1 MASCRNLSK
10 KQNASKAITYDSP
23 LVSLPVELVA
33 LVASHL
39 DFTSTLS
46 LASALPSLYNLLL
59 ESSLQ
64 WQLLLSK
71 IPWTTNCATNCDL
84 KCSNKQL
91 VEEVLAFLPHS
102 SFHHFNNFLVSIC
115 SISEPKHNGDWLEV
129 EVPYRTTNTN
139 RNTKNTSTSSFNI
152 SPHGF
157 LLLAAAEER
166 KRKTWPASTKE
177 DLLNGDLNGDL
188 NEEPTGSSFKIR
200 NVSLHHSLHHP
211 VPSLLQQL
219 ALTISTQKR
228 FVASFDV
235 ELVSLHTG
243 GEAECFGRILN
254 NCETWRVED
263 MELVGQVILE
273 DMEFKGFM

>member
-10 KQNASKAITYDSP
+10 NQNASKAITYDSP
-23 LVSLPVELVA
+23 LVSLPVELVT

-46 LASALPSLYNLLL
+46 LATALPSLYSLIL

-71 IPWTTNCATNCDL
+71 IPWTTNCAANCDL

-91 VEEVLAFLPHS
+91 VEEVLAFLPSS
-102 SFHHFNNFLVSIC
+102 SFHHFNDFLVSIC
-115 SISEPKHNGDWLEV
+115 SNSEPKHNGDWLEV
-129 EVPYRTTNTN
+129 EVPSKTTNTN
-139 RNTKNTSTSSFNI
+139 TDTDTNTNTSTSSFNI

-166 KRKTWPASTKE
+166 KRKTWPAST
-177 DLLNGDLNGDL
+177 NGDLNI
-188 NEEPTGSSFKIR
+188 EPTGSSFKIE

-219 ALTISTQKR
+219 ALAISTQKR

-243 GEAECFGRILN
+243 GEAECFGRILK

-263 MELVGQVILE
+263 LELVGQVILE
-273 DMEFKGFM
+273 DIEFKGFM

>member
-1 MASCRNLSK
+1 MASCRSFSK

-46 LASALPSLYNLLL
+46 LASALPSFYSLLL
-59 ESSLQ
+59 ESTLQ

-91 VEEVLAFLPHS
+91 VEEVLAFLPPG
-102 SFHHFNNFLVSIC
+102 SFHHFNDFLVSIC
-115 SISEPKHNGDWLEV
+115 SNSEPKHNGDWLEV
-129 EVPYRTTNTN
+129 EVPSKTTNTK

-166 KRKTWPASTKE
+166 KRKTWPASTNGN
-177 DLLNGDLNGDL
+177 LNG
-188 NEEPTGSSFKIR
+188 EPAESSLKIR

-219 ALTISTQKR
+219 ALTISTQKS

-263 MELVGQVILE
+263 LELVGQVILE

>member
-1 MASCRNLSK
+1 MASCRSFSK
-10 KQNASKAITYDSP
+10 KQNASKAINNGIPSP

-46 LASALPSLYNLLL
+46 LASTLPSFYSLLL

-91 VEEVLAFLPHS
+91 VEEVLAFLPSS
-102 SFHHFNNFLVSIC
+102 SFHHFNDFLVSIC
-115 SISEPKHNGDWLEV
+115 SNSEPKHNGDWLEV
-129 EVPYRTTNTN
+129 EVTSKTK

-166 KRKTWPASTKE
+166 KRKTWPAST
-177 DLLNGDLNGDL
+177 NGDLNI
-188 NEEPTGSSFKIR
+188 EPTGSSFKIE

-219 ALTISTQKR
+219 ALKISTQKS

-235 ELVSLHTG
+235 ELVSFHNG
-243 GEAECFGRILN
+243 GDAECFGRILK

-263 MELVGQVILE
+263 LELVGQVILE
-273 DMEFKGFM
+273 DIEFKGFM